1 MAGQT
6 TCQTLFNNHLKPY
19 RNGKNNNAR
28 KTDTPKTRTTQE
40 VAARNIAKGIFDARM
55 DMDEVHVASDGTAF
69 YTLSDAKNYARTL
82 KNDKVVTVRRTDSD
96 LPSDDT
102 ASETASATQAAN
114 TEAAASIGVEDG
126 DGATDNDKEE

>member
-1 MAGQT
+1 MA
-6 TCQTLFNNHLKPY
+6 
-19 RNGKNNNAR
+19 KNNTR
-28 KTDTPKTRTTQE
+28 KPAAPKTRTTQD
-40 VAARNIAKGIFDARM
+40 VAARAVAKSIFDARK

-114 TEAAASIGVEDG
+114 TEVAASTGVEEG